1 MPEGHTP
8 NNKKRQHTGLPYPD
22 TPELMD
28 LAGQR
33 MKKSILNII
42 LKKKG
47 EDFGKMKREIRNHK
61 EPTTDPDMKNVPLQV
76 TYCYLFLLQHDVFEI
91 NHVDTWGSS
100 SFISNVV

>member
-1 MPEGHTP
+1 
-8 NNKKRQHTGLPYPD
+8 
-22 TPELMD
+22 MD

-61 EPTTDPDMKNVPLQV
+61 EPTTDPDMKNVV
-76 TYCYLFLLQHDVFEI
+76 DEI
-91 NHVDTWGSS
+91 KPSKAAVNSRVDTAEDQ
-100 SFISNVV
+100 ISKYEDQVQKIP